1 MGTKDSDFPD
11 PEAEAGLVG
20 DRLRGRVAMIEGA
33 GHYPQVEFPAETGR
47 VIVDFVRQAFGRVA
61 SGAA

>member
-1 MGTKDSDFPD
+1 
-11 PEAEAGLVG
+11 
-20 DRLRGRVAMIEGA
+20 MIEGA